1 MNAMVIYEDEITIF
15 DEKLFG
21 DDNEHYY
28 SMECYDGYAIGKT
41 TEGDGIRPVIKMT
54 YPKLDEVL
62 ADEKLS
68 KYVLQY
74 RGLYDLTPEDIHYGD
89 VMMALGEIEH

>member
-1 MNAMVIYEDEITIF
+1 MTMVYEPEVTIF
-15 DEKLFG
+15 DEELFG
-21 DDNEHYY
+21 DDSEHYY

-41 TEGDGIRPVIKMT
+41 TDDDGMPPVIKMT
-54 YPKLDEVL
+54 YPKRDEVL

-74 RGLYDLTPEDIHYGD
+74 RGLCDLAPEDIHYGD
-89 VMMALGEIEH
+89 IMMALGEIEH